1 MIFDTSFYSIVLVF
15 LCYLISFRV
24 LFCRFGVLI
33 DMAAIYK
40 SHPEAFRRG
49 PRTAGNFR
57 NIHNNNSGICLTRK
71 FEDIEGDFA
80 NDGPPPAKRRRNPNI
95 VDPMWRRQEERLG
108 RLCLRE
114 EKDSYGNERTV
125 EEEEQPS
132 CSEGSDM
139 DVYYTRETIERLSP
153 SRRDGINYQNE
164 TILRFSYVSFLQ
176 NLGTRLQLPHTTIAT
191 AIVLCHRFFLRRS
204 HASHDR
210 FLIATASMFLVAKSE
225 DNPRPLNRVLIVS
238 YEICHKHDLANF
250 HYSLPNDW
258 FEQYKQRVLEAE
270 NLVLTTLDFELT
282 VQHPYRPL
290 LSVLNKIGFAQTAL
304 VHVAWNLITEG
315 LRSSLCL
322 QFKPDHIAAGAVF
335 LAAKYLNIDLSSTG
349 ELWQE
354 FQTSSTIL
362 QDVVQ
367 QLTELF

>member
-1 MIFDTSFYSIVLVF
+1 LPIVL
-15 LCYLISFRV
+15 LSS
-24 LFCRFGVLI
+24 VLI
-33 DMAAIYK
+33 DMADIYK
-40 SHPEAFRRG
+40 PHPEGFRRG
-49 PRTAGNFR
+49 PWTAGNFR
-57 NIHNNNSGICLTRK
+57 TIQNNNGGIGLTRK
-71 FEDIEGDFA
+71 FEDRGGDFA
-80 NDGPPPAKRRRNPNI
+80 NDGPPPAKRRRDPNCVI
-95 VDPMWRRQEERLG
+95 PTWRREEEMLCRLS
-108 RLCLRE
+108 LRE
-114 EKDSYGNERTV
+114 DKDSNGNDTRV

-132 CSEGSDM
+132 CSEGSDV
-139 DVYYTRETIERLSP
+139 DVYYTREAIERLSP
-153 SRRDGINYQNE
+153 SRRDGINFQKE

-176 NLGTRLQLPHTTIAT
+176 NLGMRLQLPPTTVAT

-210 FLIATASMFLVAKSE
+210 FLIATACIFLVAKSE
-225 DNPRPLNRVLIVS
+225 DTPRPLNSVLIVS
-238 YEICHKHDLANF
+238 YEICHKHDLASF

-322 QFKPDHIAAGAVF
+322 QFKPHHIAAGAVF
-335 LAAKYLNIDLSSTG
+335 LAAKFLNIDLSSTG
-349 ELWQE
+349 DLWQE
-354 FQTSSTIL
+354 FQTPSTVL